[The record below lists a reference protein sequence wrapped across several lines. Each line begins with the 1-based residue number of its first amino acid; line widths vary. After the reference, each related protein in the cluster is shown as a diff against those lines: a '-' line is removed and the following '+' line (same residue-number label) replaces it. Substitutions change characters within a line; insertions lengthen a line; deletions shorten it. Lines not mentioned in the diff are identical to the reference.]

1 MEAVQDRGR
10 STPRRSC
17 RAGTKSDLPTSRTW
31 LLRGWGLL
39 RVFGGGCRQ
48 RLQGSHS
55 SWLFPPR
62 FVYTWKISLFL
73 WISPR
78 IWISPELLLDG
89 RSFLLHLLLGTP
101 RPAVTIIRVEF
112 KRNKTNDH
120 SKKDN
125 NHLAKL
131 EQLKYWKIVQKY
143 NLHFHRQL
151 FYTH

>member
-17 RAGTKSDLPTSRTW
+17 WAKSRLPTSRTR
-31 LLRGWGLL
+31 LLWGWWLL
-39 RVFGGGCRQ
+39 RVFRGGCRQ

-55 SWLFPPR
+55 PWLFPPR
-62 FVYTWKISLFL
+62 FVKKSVFL

-78 IWISPELLLDG
+78 ILISPEFLFDG
-89 RSFLLHLLLGTP
+89 RSFLFHLLLGTT
-101 RPAVTIIRVEF
+101 RPAVAIIRVEF

-131 EQLKYWKIVQKY
+131 EQLKYWKIMRK
-143 NLHFHRQL
+143 NNFHFHRQL
-151 FYTH
+151 FYKH